1 MIRLLKLVFKVV
13 PGILKAYFSWIVK
26 YSKHKERY
34 PIGLRFYKVQ
44 QLVRFVILKMG
55 VKYDMDNFNDIYSSE
70 DKKFIVCNHQSMFD
84 CLLFLIF
91 AKRPLTFVAKKETA
105 KMPFVGKLLK
115 IIDGEFFDRDNLK
128 TQIKNV
134 INTSKLLAENK
145 YDVVIFPEGTRQ
157 KEIDKG
163 LLPFH
168 AGSFKIPLKSKS
180 NIILSEIYGSYRCL
194 KFFKFPKE
202 KQLYVQ
208 FNVLE
213 ELKYEE
219 IKNETTV
226 SLMEKSKQLLEN
238 QLEPFRQ
245 KDEEYQKSI
254 S

>member
-1 MIRLLKLVFKVV
+1 MIRLLKLVLKVGG
-13 PGILKAYFSWIVK
+13 GILKAYFSWIRK
-26 YSKHKERY
+26 YAKHKERY

-55 VKYDMDNFNDIYSSE
+55 VKYDMTNFDDIYSGE

-84 CLLFLIF
+84 CLLFLIY

-134 INTSKLLAENK
+134 INTSKLLSENK

-163 LLPFH
+163 LLPLH

-180 NIILSEIYGSYRCL
+180 NIVLTEIFGSYRCI
-194 KFFKFPKE
+194 KFFKFPKVNT
-202 KQLYVQ
+202 LYVQ
-208 FNVLE
+208 FKVLQ
-213 ELKYEE
+213 ELNYED

-226 SLMEKSKQLLEN
+226 SLMEKSKEILESN
-238 QLEPFRQ
+238 LDIFRQ
-245 KDEEYQKSI
+245 KDKEYQESI

>member
-1 MIRLLKLVFKVV
+1 MIRLLKLVLKVGG
-13 PGILKAYFSWIVK
+13 GILKAYFSWIRK
-26 YSKHKERY
+26 YAKHKERY

-55 VKYDMDNFNDIYSSE
+55 VKYDMTNFDDIYSGE

-84 CLLFLIF
+84 CLLFLIY
-91 AKRPLTFVAKKETA
+91 AKRPLTFVAKKETE

-134 INTSKLLAENK
+134 INTSKLLSENK

-163 LLPFH
+163 LLPLH

-180 NIILSEIYGSYRCL
+180 NIVLTEIFGSYRCI
-194 KFFKFPKE
+194 KFFKFPKVNT
-202 KQLYVQ
+202 LYVQ
-208 FNVLE
+208 FKVLQ
-213 ELKYEE
+213 ELNYED
-219 IKNETTV
+219 IKN
-226 SLMEKSKQLLEN
+226 
-238 QLEPFRQ
+238 
-245 KDEEYQKSI
+245 
-254 S
+254 

>member
-1 MIRLLKLVFKVV
+1 MIRLLKLVLKVGG
-13 PGILKAYFSWIVK
+13 GILKAYFSWIRK
-26 YSKHKERY
+26 YAKHKERY

-55 VKYDMDNFNDIYSSE
+55 VKYDMTNFDDIYSGE

-84 CLLFLIF
+84 CLLFLIY
-91 AKRPLTFVAKKETA
+91 AKRPLTFVAKKETE

-134 INTSKLLAENK
+134 INTSKLLSENK

-163 LLPFH
+163 LLPLH

-180 NIILSEIYGSYRCL
+180 NIVLTEIFGSYRCI
-194 KFFKFPKE
+194 KFFKFPKVNT
-202 KQLYVQ
+202 LYVQ
-208 FNVLE
+208 FKVLQ
-213 ELKYEE
+213 ELNYED

-226 SLMEKSKQLLEN
+226 SLMEKSKEILESN
-238 QLEPFRQ
+238 LDIFRQ
-245 KDEEYQKSI
+245 KDKEYQESI

>member
-1 MIRLLKLVFKVV
+1 MIRLLKLVLKVGG
-13 PGILKAYFSWIVK
+13 GILKAYFSWIRK
-26 YSKHKERY
+26 YAKHKERY

-44 QLVRFVILKMG
+44 QLVRFVILKIG
-55 VKYDMDNFNDIYSSE
+55 VKYDMTNFDDIYSGE

-84 CLLFLIF
+84 CLLFLIY

-134 INTSKLLAENK
+134 INTSKLLSENK

-163 LLPFH
+163 LLPLH

-180 NIILSEIYGSYRCL
+180 NIVLTEIFGSYRCI
-194 KFFKFPKE
+194 KFFKFPKVNT
-202 KQLYVQ
+202 LYVQ
-208 FNVLE
+208 FKVLQ
-213 ELKYEE
+213 ELNYED

-226 SLMEKSKQLLEN
+226 SLMEKSKEILESN
-238 QLEPFRQ
+238 LDIFRQ
-245 KDEEYQKSI
+245 KDKEYQESI

>member
-1 MIRLLKLVFKVV
+1 MIRLLKLVLKVGG
-13 PGILKAYFSWIVK
+13 GILKAYFSWIRK
-26 YSKHKERY
+26 YAKHKERY
-34 PIGLRFYKVQ
+34 PIGVRFYKVQ

-55 VKYDMDNFNDIYSSE
+55 VKYDMTNFDDIYSGE

-84 CLLFLIF
+84 CLLFLIY

-134 INTSKLLAENK
+134 INTSKLLSENK

-163 LLPFH
+163 LLPLH

-180 NIILSEIYGSYRCL
+180 NIVLTEIFGSYRCI
-194 KFFKFPKE
+194 KFFKFPKVNT
-202 KQLYVQ
+202 LYVQ
-208 FNVLE
+208 FKVLQ
-213 ELKYEE
+213 ELNYED

-226 SLMEKSKQLLEN
+226 SLMEKSKEILESN
-238 QLEPFRQ
+238 LDIFRQ
-245 KDEEYQKSI
+245 KDKEYQESI

>member
-1 MIRLLKLVFKVV
+1 
-13 PGILKAYFSWIVK
+13 
-26 YSKHKERY
+26 
-34 PIGLRFYKVQ
+34 
-44 QLVRFVILKMG
+44 
-55 VKYDMDNFNDIYSSE
+55 MDNFNDIYSSE

-157 KEIDKG
+157 KEIEKG

-180 NIILSEIYGSYRCL
+180 NIILSEIFGSYRCL
-194 KFFKFPKE
+194 KFFKYPKE

-226 SLMEKSKQLLEN
+226 SLMEKSKQVLEN
-238 QLEPFRQ
+238 QLDAFRQ